1 MSGSSDQD
9 LYDSHRNFVNMS
21 IKTIDIDGVTIIR
34 DKKSARQA
42 VKILKMFSNRLLIY
56 KNRSLFKKV
65 FY

>member
-21 IKTIDIDGVTIIR
+21 IKTIDINGVTIVR

-42 VKILKMFSNRLLIY
+42 VKILKMFSNR
-56 KNRSLFKKV
+56 
-65 FY
+65 